1 MMYFNLSTENKKSVM
16 IIIIIIIIT
25 IAIMIII
32 IIIITIIMAIMI
44 IIIIIIVIVIS
55 FQTKQSFK
63 DFIPNMCSK
72 KFRNIHRKTPVLE
85 SL

>member
-25 IAIMIII
+25 IAIMII

>member
-44 IIIIIIVIVIS
+44 IIIIIVIS

>member
-25 IAIMIII
+25 IAIMITII
-32 IIIITIIMAIMI
+32 ITITIIMAIMI
-44 IIIIIIVIVIS
+44 IIIIIIIVIS